1 MSFLSG
7 VFLTQEQKEAEIKK
21 LRQSLKFKA
30 TPTPD
35 LYRGHKLS
43 KTTSEKVYY
52 CILQSV

>member
-35 LYRGHKLS
+35 LYRGQKLS